1 MPGNEFEA
9 QFKRSGGESP
19 PQTTPRNVIDGK
31 EAIAKY
37 IDGSK
42 APMEMTGAELHACV
56 AHLKTTYGGAADGL
70 EADLM
75 KIRRQQD
82 KKIKLVEWVQE
93 KEGRTLFSDTAP
105 APLTDATNGA
115 ATARPTTAPP
125 AAPAPAQ
132 ETAAKR
138 PRADVNPTVP
148 DAPAP
153 TPREASEGLSEGAA
167 AALLA
172 DFGGGRDHLSMTGAD
187 FYGLVGWLKAHG
199 HPELEDTLMR
209 VKLLGDKKYQ
219 LVGYIKKHGLGAAAA
234 PAPPPAA
241 APEVMVVEEAA
252 STASEPVA
260 VPPLALA
267 AAAPAAPVASTP
279 GGVPRQSIHALLL
292 TQEQTLT
299 RMEESFS
306 FAVQCM
312 QADMAVARE
321 NLVKLRAQL
330 GA

>member
-115 ATARPTTAPP
+115 ATARPTTAR
-125 AAPAPAQ
+125 
-132 ETAAKR
+132 R
-138 PRADVNPTVP
+138 PR
-148 DAPAP
+148 
-153 TPREASEGLSEGAA
+153 RRRRRSGRRSRASRWATARRRARSCSI
-167 AALLA
+167 
-172 DFGGGRDHLSMTGAD
+172 R
-187 FYGLVGWLKAHG
+187 
-199 HPELEDTLMR
+199 
-209 VKLLGDKKYQ
+209 
-219 LVGYIKKHGLGAAAA
+219 
-234 PAPPPAA
+234 
-241 APEVMVVEEAA
+241 AA
-252 STASEPVA
+252 S
-260 VPPLALA
+260 
-267 AAAPAAPVASTP
+267 
-279 GGVPRQSIHALLL
+279 GGER
-292 TQEQTLT
+292 T
-299 RMEESFS
+299 RIE
-306 FAVQCM
+306 
-312 QADMAVARE
+312 
-321 NLVKLRAQL
+321 
-330 GA
+330 

>member
-56 AHLKTTYGGAADGL
+56 AHLKTTYGGAADAL

-153 TPREASEGLSEGAA
+153 TPREASEGLSDGAA

-187 FYGLVGWLKAHG
+187 FRAGRLA
-199 HPELEDTLMR
+199 
-209 VKLLGDKKYQ
+209 Q
-219 LVGYIKKHGLGAAAA
+219 GARPPRARGRADARQAPRRQEVPARRLHQEARPRRRRA

-241 APEVMVVEEAA
+241 
-252 STASEPVA
+252 
-260 VPPLALA
+260 
-267 AAAPAAPVASTP
+267 TP
-279 GGVPRQSIHALLL
+279 R
-292 TQEQTLT
+292 
-299 RMEESFS
+299 
-306 FAVQCM
+306 
-312 QADMAVARE
+312 
-321 NLVKLRAQL
+321 
-330 GA
+330 

>member
-125 AAPAPAQ
+125 AASAPA
-132 ETAAKR
+132 R
-138 PRADVNPTVP
+138 G
-148 DAPAP
+148 AP
-153 TPREASEGLSEGAA
+153 SG
-167 AALLA
+167 
-172 DFGGGRDHLSMTGAD
+172 
-187 FYGLVGWLKAHG
+187 
-199 HPELEDTLMR
+199 
-209 VKLLGDKKYQ
+209 
-219 LVGYIKKHGLGAAAA
+219 
-234 PAPPPAA
+234 
-241 APEVMVVEEAA
+241 
-252 STASEPVA
+252 
-260 VPPLALA
+260 
-267 AAAPAAPVASTP
+267 
-279 GGVPRQSIHALLL
+279 
-292 TQEQTLT
+292 
-299 RMEESFS
+299 
-306 FAVQCM
+306 
-312 QADMAVARE
+312 
-321 NLVKLRAQL
+321 
-330 GA
+330 

>member
-105 APLTDATNGA
+105 APLTKHRGRARRKPGWCSRWAGRWQCPVRATVSSC
-115 ATARPTTAPP
+115 
-125 AAPAPAQ
+125 AAPA
-132 ETAAKR
+132 R
-138 PRADVNPTVP
+138 
-148 DAPAP
+148 
-153 TPREASEGLSEGAA
+153 S
-167 AALLA
+167 
-172 DFGGGRDHLSMTGAD
+172 
-187 FYGLVGWLKAHG
+187 
-199 HPELEDTLMR
+199 
-209 VKLLGDKKYQ
+209 VKW
-219 LVGYIKKHGLGAAAA
+219 
-234 PAPPPAA
+234 
-241 APEVMVVEEAA
+241 
-252 STASEPVA
+252 
-260 VPPLALA
+260 
-267 AAAPAAPVASTP
+267 
-279 GGVPRQSIHALLL
+279 R
-292 TQEQTLT
+292 
-299 RMEESFS
+299 
-306 FAVQCM
+306 
-312 QADMAVARE
+312 
-321 NLVKLRAQL
+321 
-330 GA
+330 